1 MAFEKYPGKRYHAS
15 GETKYIESAA
25 DESADWF
32 DSPKK
37 AAAKPAKAEKPGK
50 VEKPSIAEA

>member
-37 AAAKPAKAEKPGK
+37 AAAKPAKAEKP
-50 VEKPSIAEA
+50 PIAEA